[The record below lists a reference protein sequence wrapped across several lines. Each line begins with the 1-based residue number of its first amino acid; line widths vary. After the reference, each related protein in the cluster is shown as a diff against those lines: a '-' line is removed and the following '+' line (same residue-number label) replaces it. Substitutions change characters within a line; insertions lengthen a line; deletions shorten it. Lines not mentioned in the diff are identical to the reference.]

1 MKRSLLIYVC
11 LLATILLTSSPA
23 QAQSTKRVDL
33 CELSIEIPLTWEVNY
48 DGRCEIQKK
57 SELVEIEKKE
67 SVYFEPAPPPSQVIK
82 WFVAKIMTAK
92 KADIFVQEGIKP
104 FSLFWDFELDSEA
117 ARYPE
122 KLITEILRSLPEG
135 QMIVRPTRVKLDG
148 QDAMHMAFRYRKQKS
163 DVSPAGWSR
172 LDIWMVGEKAVIAMH
187 SPLDQR
193 LNRERQALVD
203 SIQLSSWFH
212 KPMVVNPADPT
223 PAEPSK

>member
-23 QAQSTKRVDL
+23 QAQSTKRVRF

-48 DGRCEIQKK
+48 DGGCEIKK
-57 SELVEIEKKE
+57 AELVEIEKKE

-163 DVSPAGWSR
+163 DVSPEGWSR
-172 LDIWMVGEKAVIAMH
+172 LDIWMLGEKAVIAMH

-203 SIQLSSWFH
+203 SVRLSVQTM
-212 KPMVVNPADPT
+212 PVVGNPT